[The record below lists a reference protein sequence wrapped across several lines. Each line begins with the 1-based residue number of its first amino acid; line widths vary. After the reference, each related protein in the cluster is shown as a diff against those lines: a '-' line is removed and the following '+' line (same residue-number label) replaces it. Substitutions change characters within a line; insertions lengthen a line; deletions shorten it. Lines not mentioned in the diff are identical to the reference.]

1 MAIPGDRAF
10 DAYASDSGNSDREE
24 VDIPLSPPE
33 LSDKAET
40 IFKGIKWRT
49 AIHVGKMCDW
59 WRELQDNK
67 HRNPSMDKNGVN
79 RDVGTAVEMDP
90 IHRRGKEVWDI
101 VNGTADIKLCE
112 SYDERMQKLIDK
124 LRLASEAY
132 RYEAYCLWVIINN
145 KRDSTKLASTML
157 WQDVGKLMQLDDA
170 EAKEIL
176 RQLRE
181 MGNTGQLMSPKLMWD
196 MALTGPQLDDDWYL
210 DHKYPPYY
218 RDPPPKPIPV
228 APAPPPRTHKPQTPR
243 TGRKRQ
249 RAHSQNP
256 NILGNLNLESD
267 SDKDLRRK
275 KKKPRTKDY
284 SYLPEDRD
292 WRCGKCDQWNRKTWG
307 TCHNE
312 SCNGTC
318 GEDAVEMHQMQII
331 M

>member
-1 MAIPGDRAF
+1 
-10 DAYASDSGNSDREE
+10 
-24 VDIPLSPPE
+24 
-33 LSDKAET
+33 
-40 IFKGIKWRT
+40 
-49 AIHVGKMCDW
+49 
-59 WRELQDNK
+59 
-67 HRNPSMDKNGVN
+67 
-79 RDVGTAVEMDP
+79 
-90 IHRRGKEVWDI
+90 
-101 VNGTADIKLCE
+101 
-112 SYDERMQKLIDK
+112 
-124 LRLASEAY
+124 
-132 RYEAYCLWVIINN
+132 
-145 KRDSTKLASTML
+145 ML

-228 APAPPPRTHKPQTPR
+228 APASPPRTHKPQTPR

-249 RAHSQNP
+249 RAHNQNP
-256 NILGNLNLESD
+256 NILGKLNLESD

-312 SCNGTC
+312 SCIGTC
-318 GEDAVEMHQMQII
+318 GEDAVEMHQMQLI